1 MKESGMKNIRVRHL
15 ALFPAALLLFA
26 TSSAA
31 FAQAGASDDDKHFV
45 EDALKGGMAEVE
57 LGRLASQKG
66 ASDDVKMFG
75 QKMVEDHTKLGEK
88 MKAVAAEIGVKAPD
102 TVSAG
107 GMATKA
113 KLEVLSG
120 KSFDDAYI
128 SAMVKDHE
136 EDLQAFKNEAANG
149 SSPEVKR
156 AAHQGEMVV
165 SEHLEMIRKIAQTHN
180 VSAQNPQQRAGRS
193 GL

>member
-1 MKESGMKNIRVRHL
+1 
-15 ALFPAALLLFA
+15 
-26 TSSAA
+26 
-31 FAQAGASDDDKHFV
+31 
-45 EDALKGGMAEVE
+45 
-57 LGRLASQKG
+57 
-66 ASDDVKMFG
+66 
-75 QKMVEDHTKLGEK
+75 
-88 MKAVAAEIGVKAPD
+88 
-102 TVSAG
+102 
-107 GMATKA
+107 
-113 KLEVLSG
+113 VLSG

>member
-1 MKESGMKNIRVRHL
+1 MKEFHMKSIRVRHL
-15 ALFPAALLLFA
+15 ALFSAALMLFA

-31 FAQAGASDDDKHFV
+31 FAQAAASDDDKHFV
-45 EDALKGGMAEVE
+45 EEALKGGKSEVE
-57 LGRLASQKG
+57 LGRLATQKG

-88 MKAVAAEIGVKAPD
+88 MKAVAAEIGVKPPD
-102 TVSAG
+102 MASAG
-107 GMATKA
+107 GIATKA
-113 KLEVLSG
+113 KLEMLSG

-136 EDLQAFKNEAANG
+136 EDLQAFKNESANG
-149 SSPEVKR
+149 SSPSVKR

-165 SEHLEMIRKIAQTHN
+165 SEHLEMIRKIAQAHN
-180 VSAQNPQQRAGRS
+180 VSAQNSQPSARPS

>member
-1 MKESGMKNIRVRHL
+1 MKSIRVGHL
-15 ALFPAALLLFA
+15 ALFSAALFLFA

-31 FAQAGASDDDKHFV
+31 FAQTGASDDDKHFV
-45 EDALKGGMAEVE
+45 EAALKGGMAEIE
-57 LGRLASQKG
+57 LGRLATQKG

-75 QKMVEDHTKLGEK
+75 QKMVTDHTRLGEK
-88 MKAVAAEIGVKAPD
+88 IKAVAVEIGVKPPD
-102 TVSAG
+102 TESAG

-128 SAMVKDHE
+128 SAMLKDHE
-136 EDLQAFKNEAANG
+136 DDLQAFKNEAANG
-149 SSPEVKR
+149 TSPAVKR
-156 AAHQGEMVV
+156 AAHEGEMVV
-165 SEHLEMIRKIAQTHN
+165 SQHLEMIRKIAQAHN
-180 VSAQNPQQRAGRS
+180 VSAENKPQSAGPN

>member
-1 MKESGMKNIRVRHL
+1 MKNIRVRHL